1 MILTDEE
8 IKSIGIACA
17 QSDMDDEDD
26 LAMLFARSIE
36 LAVYNK
42 LVERSVAMV
51 KAFGAKQ

>member
-1 MILTDEE
+1 MILTVEE

-17 QSDMDDEDD
+17 QLDIDDEDD

-42 LVERSVAMV
+42 LVERSD
-51 KAFGAKQ
+51 G